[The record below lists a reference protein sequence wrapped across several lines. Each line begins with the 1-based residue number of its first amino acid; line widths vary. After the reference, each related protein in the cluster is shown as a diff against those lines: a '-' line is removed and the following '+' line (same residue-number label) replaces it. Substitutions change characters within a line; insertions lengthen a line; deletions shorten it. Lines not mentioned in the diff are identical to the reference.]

1 MQSGK
6 KSNIEA
12 SVKHSGVLIAEAID
26 CFGKNKKKHSKSKHL
41 SSVSLFRG
49 SGEGAAVG
57 IKQQVGSSCVT

>member
-41 SSVSLFRG
+41 SSVFRG

>member
-26 CFGKNKKKHSKSKHL
+26 CFGKNKKNIRK
-41 SSVSLFRG
+41 VSTFQVLAFSEVRG
-49 SGEGAAVG
+49 KVQLLE
-57 IKQQVGSSCVT
+57 